1 MENNALDLPY
11 YNSTS
16 YPLAIKK
23 QLEMLEYTDEI
34 KAMLHF
40 HQFIPKEF
48 FTRNKGIRGLLF
60 VHTMGT
66 GKTRLAVA
74 IADYFRENEPRR
86 PINVL
91 LPKSLEGNFR
101 NTVSSIAKKNPDE
114 HFRFISLNASNMFK
128 QVKNIKKNSEELMF
142 EKKLEEFM
150 TLIDK
155 NSLDNSM
162 LIIDEA
168 HNLFNGITNGSKNAV
183 QLYDLIIRAK
193 NIKIIFLT
201 GTPIVNDPFELV
213 PCFNMLRGPMPLEI
227 KTRVNR
233 IETKGSGKKMGVS
246 KHKSADTT
254 LLFSESYDEFED
266 YFIDRSDNSVKNRD
280 KFANR
285 IYGLSSYY
293 GDLYFPEELERE
305 GFPKRLPFIVEKVP
319 MSIEQYASY
328 SVARNQELEEDKRRM
343 TFKAKDSRF
352 SSSSGGGSTYR
363 VKSRQISNYSIPE
376 YALGPLRGAK
386 SREKFISKITNED
399 LLNTARFSP
408 KMGRIIDNIN
418 SHRDQLGLVYSQFV
432 SGEGLGIFARILDA
446 MGWRNFLTSAEEVDV
461 YDMKTKTNTYAI
473 LSGAISPEDRLR
485 MISSFNNTENKDGST
500 IRLLLMSSAVA
511 EGIDLKRI
519 RHVHIME
526 PFWNYA
532 RINQVATRAIRYL
545 SHADLPENE
554 RNVQVYIYLSDYPRT
569 IPDGKINEQTTDED
583 LYNKSIN
590 NMIIINNFLQIV
602 AETSID
608 CNIHHS
614 HLPDIVKK
622 KINCKLCAPDDAP
635 LFHPLIQKDMAIP
648 SMCKTYSE
656 VKLAV
661 SEITIP
667 ETDEKFYYKK
677 NADHIELF
685 MFDDKLQGYAMM
697 PQTHPYYSAI
707 MSKLYDSDNEE
718 IFNVLN

>member
-1 MENNALDLPY
+1 MENNSLDLPY

-48 FTRNKGIRGLLF
+48 FTRNSGVRGLLF

-86 PINVL
+86 QINVL

-101 NTVSSIAKKNPDE
+101 STITAITKKDPDK
-114 HFRFISLNASNMFK
+114 HFKFISLNASNMFK
-128 QVKNIKKNSEELMF
+128 QVKNIKKNKEEMLF
-142 EKKLEEFM
+142 EKKLEEFI
-150 TLIDK
+150 TLVDK

-193 NIKIIFLT
+193 NIKLIFLT

-213 PCFNMLRGPMPLEI
+213 PCFNMLRGPLPLEV

-233 IETKGSGKKMGVS
+233 SGAGRGIS
-246 KHKSADTT
+246 KHTDKETT

-266 YFIDRSDNSVKNRD
+266 YFIDRSDNSVKNKD

-293 GDLYFPEELERE
+293 GDLYFPPELDRE
-305 GFPKRLPFIVEKVP
+305 GFPKKLPFIIEKVP

-328 SVARNQELEEDKRRM
+328 TVARTQELEEDKKR
-343 TFKAKDSRF
+343 TVFKSKHSRF
-352 SSSSGGGSTYR
+352 SSSNGGGSTYR
-363 VKSRQISNYSIPE
+363 VKSRQISNYAIPE

-386 SREKFISKITNED
+386 SREKFIQKITDED
-399 LLNTARFSP
+399 LLNTLRFSP
-408 KMGRIIDNIN
+408 KMKRILENIDI
-418 SHRDQLGLVYSQFV
+418 HRGQLGLVYSQFV
-432 SGEGLGIFARILDA
+432 SGEGLGIFSRILDT
-446 MGWRNFLTSAEEVDV
+446 MGWRNFLTSAENIDA
-461 YDMKTKTNTYAI
+461 YDIKTNVNTYAI

-485 MISSFNNTENKDGST
+485 MIKSFNNTENKDGSV
-500 IRLLLMSSAVA
+500 IRLLLMSGAVA

-519 RHVHIME
+519 RHVHVME

-545 SHADLPENE
+545 SHEDLPENE

-569 IPDGKINEQTTDED
+569 IPDGKINEPTTDVS
-583 LYNKSIN
+583 LYEKSIN
-590 NMIIINNFLQIV
+590 NMIIINNFLQVI

-608 CNIHHS
+608 CNIHYY
-614 HLPDIVKK
+614 HLPDIVKR

-635 LFHPLIQKDMAIP
+635 LFHPLIQKDMTIP

-661 SEITIP
+661 SEISIP

-677 NADHIELF
+677 NNNHIDLF
-685 MFDDKLQGYAMM
+685 MFDDKLQGYTAM
-697 PQTHPYYSAI
+697 PQTHPYYSTI
-707 MSKLYDSDNEE
+707 MSKLYEDDNNE
-718 IFNVLN
+718 IFDALK